1 MVRQGWFEIELINA
15 ETKVPFKE
23 HTHTD
28 GRTYAEVEP
37 DTDYFIHVR
46 SHKNKKVILKF
57 SVDGKDLG
65 YKKQQHQGGVWRD
78 FGIDT
83 VECKVIKKRFGSTNY
98 TIVRMKSEM
107 MSTRDIGPAA

>member
-1 MVRQGWFEIELINA
+1 MLKLKHRSRNI
-15 ETKVPFKE
+15 P
-23 HTHTD
+23 TD

-46 SHKNKKVILKF
+46 SHKKNKVILKF

-78 FGIDT
+78 WNRHGGMQSDQEALRFNKLYNRKNEVGDDEYEGHWT
-83 VECKVIKKRFGSTNY
+83 GSVELNVYEYVQLN
-98 TIVRMKSEM
+98 
-107 MSTRDIGPAA
+107 